1 MTTKDR
7 GGSRRPAS
15 KESLRIAAGR
25 SASKESL
32 RIADLVVDPNNRRT
46 HNPRNVEMI
55 VAALKDVGAARS
67 IVIDEDDVVL
77 AGNGV
82 TAAAAAAGI
91 TKVRVI
97 DAAGDEIIAVRRRG
111 LSAAAK
117 RSLAMYDNRTAE
129 LAEWN
134 ADQLAADQAAGLDL
148 TPWFS
153 EDELAAIVQTTIGTG
168 LTDPDEVPEARPTT
182 IARGDLFALGRHRLL
197 CGDCTDG
204 TDVARLLDGVV
215 PHLMVTDPPY
225 GVSYDPAWRAR
236 AGVNKNKGKMG
247 AVTGDNRSDWRAA
260 WALFPGTVGYI
271 WHGGLHARE
280 VQESLEAAGFEI
292 RSQIIWVKDRFALSR
307 GHYHWQHEPCW
318 YVVKGQGHWTGDR
331 AQSTVWRINAR
342 DDSGLGHSTQKPVEA
357 MRRPLENNS
366 SPGHAVYDPFVGSGT
381 TVIACEQTGRSCL
394 AIDIDPTYVQVAV
407 DRWEAFTGEKATP
420 L

>member
-1 MTTKDR
+1 MTKKDR

-15 KESLRIAAGR
+15 KESLRIAEGR

-97 DAAGDEIIAVRRRG
+97 
-111 LSAAAK
+111 
-117 RSLAMYDNRTAE
+117 
-129 LAEWN
+129 
-134 ADQLAADQAAGLDL
+134 
-148 TPWFS
+148 
-153 EDELAAIVQTTIGTG
+153 
-168 LTDPDEVPEARPTT
+168 
-182 IARGDLFALGRHRLL
+182 
-197 CGDCTDG
+197 
-204 TDVARLLDGVV
+204 
-215 PHLMVTDPPY
+215 
-225 GVSYDPAWRAR
+225 
-236 AGVNKNKGKMG
+236 
-247 AVTGDNRSDWRAA
+247 
-260 WALFPGTVGYI
+260 
-271 WHGGLHARE
+271 
-280 VQESLEAAGFEI
+280 

-331 AQSTVWRINAR
+331 GQSTVWRINAR

-381 TVIACEQTGRSCL
+381 TIIACEQTGRACL
-394 AIDIDPTYVQVAV
+394 ALDVDPAYVQVAV